1 MPKAYLVSAC
11 RTPLG
16 KFQGALSSFRA
27 PELGALVLRE
37 ALIRADLEGEFVD
50 EVIMGNVLQA
60 GVGQNPARQA
70 MRFAQLPDSIP
81 AFTVNK
87 VCGSG
92 LKSVM
97 LAAQSIKA
105 GDNQVVLA
113 GGMESMSQSPYL
125 VPAARSGARLGHA
138 QLVDAMVH
146 DGLWDVYSDQHMGMT
161 GELVAKEFQITR
173 EMQDDFAVKSHQKAA
188 QAWQNGYFEDETF
201 DGVVPQNKGED
212 VVVRQDEG
220 FRVDVTADA
229 FAKLRPAFTKDGSV
243 TAANASQISD
253 GAAAVLVASEAAI
266 EKHGLTP
273 MAEITGYAAGGL
285 APEWVMMA
293 PQKAMENLALVTGMA
308 PQEFD
313 LLELNEAFAA
323 AACALTQEMKLDPE
337 RINVHGGATALGHPI
352 GASGARLLATLV
364 YAMKRQGA
372 STGAATLC
380 LGGGNAVALAVKSC

>member
-1 MPKAYLVSAC
+1 
-11 RTPLG
+11 
-16 KFQGALSSFRA
+16 
-27 PELGALVLRE
+27 LRE

-201 DGVVPQNKGED
+201 DVVVPQKKGED

-352 GASGARLLATLV
+352 GASGARLLVTLV